1 MAPFY
6 GWSSTASR
14 LEPLQGGSLLF
25 TTKFPEIPGS
35 HFIDQRKDERLSQP
49 WSHPV
54 VLNAGPLDCESST
67 LTALLKFSTKLA
79 WTLNKKN
86 LLASL
91 HCLYALYHILNH
103 RIENQSHLIHLAR
116 AKSKQNHFHLH
127 YDQLVVCLIYWI
139 YCYVMAQ
146 IFLINIWICIIIR
159 TRSFCWWFS
168 ISPSIKSLDSLLLP
182 VSITNIPPYDNIK
195 VSLR

>member
-1 MAPFY
+1 MASFH
-6 GWSSTASR
+6 GWGSTASR
-14 LEPLQGGSLLF
+14 LEPLWGGSLLF

-127 YDQLVVCLIYWI
+127 HHQLVVPDL
-139 YCYVMAQ
+139 V
-146 IFLINIWICIIIR
+146 
-159 TRSFCWWFS
+159 
-168 ISPSIKSLDSLLLP
+168 DLLLCHSQNFLNQYLNLSHNQNYILLLMILQYLP
-182 VSITNIPPYDNIK
+182 Q
-195 VSLR
+195 